1 MEKQK
6 LQSVTALGCPAALAL
21 PWWGRTTVLL
31 NGLGAAGDDIFSFF
45 TLQLRRQFS
54 CDSITNT
61 EVISYYLLSICN

>member
-31 NGLGAAGDDIFSFF
+31 NGLGAAGDDIFFF
-45 TLQLRRQFS
+45 FHFAIAPSIQLRFY
-54 CDSITNT
+54 N
-61 EVISYYLLSICN
+61 